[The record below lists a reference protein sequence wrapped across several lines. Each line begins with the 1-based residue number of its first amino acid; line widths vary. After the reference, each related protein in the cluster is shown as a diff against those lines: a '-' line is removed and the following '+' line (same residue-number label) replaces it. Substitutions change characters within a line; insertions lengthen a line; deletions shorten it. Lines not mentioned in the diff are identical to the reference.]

1 MGAGLLPLSALPHL
15 RVYRLGTAT
24 ALIAAP
30 LFFLADNLLHPKEFA
45 RGHEAEQL
53 AAIADAYT
61 RWQAAHA
68 LGFAAIVLFAAAT
81 LGLAF
86 LVRRRQPRLGL
97 IGGAL
102 SAAGLLGLAAVI
114 TIDGYSWAIVAEASR
129 RPEVGAEAGAAVLED
144 LQGSGWSYVYY
155 LTPLGFIVGVI
166 LLALGAQRQGAVP
179 AWAGWLLAV
188 AALMV
193 GTETTIVSNAYFIA
207 GATVFLVAAA
217 GCAWGILRMSDAE
230 FAQGGSY
237 SRTSS
242 SAERPPTST

>member
-1 MGAGLLPLSALPHL
+1 MGAQLLPLTPPHL
-15 RVYRLGTAT
+15 RLYRLGTGA

-30 LFFLADNLLHPKEFA
+30 LFFLADNLLHPEEFE

-68 LGFAAIVLFAAAT
+68 LGFVAILLFAAAT

-97 IGGAL
+97 VAGGLAV
-102 SAAGLLGLAAVI
+102 AGLLGLAAVL
-114 TIDGYSWAIVAEASR
+114 TIDGYSWAIVAEASQ
-129 RPEVGAEAGAAVLED
+129 RPEVGTEAGAAVLED
-144 LQGSGWSYVYY
+144 LQNSGWSYLYY
-155 LTPLGFIVGVI
+155 LTPLAFIVGVI
-166 LLALGAQRQGAVP
+166 LLAIGALRQGAVP
-179 AWAGWLLAV
+179 AWAGWLLAL

-207 GATVFLVAAA
+207 GALVFLVAAT
-217 GCAWGILRMSDAE
+217 GCALAILRMSDDE
-230 FAQGGSY
+230 FAQGTAY

-242 SAERPPTST
+242 STDRPPTST